1 VACSRLAT
9 SLVALPIIVALL
21 ALGTWQVQRLV
32 WKRDL
37 IATMETRLAA
47 GPVPLDEA
55 LVRTPEE
62 REWQRVMVAGRF
74 LHDSEAAL
82 YRLSVDG
89 EPGYLILTPLR
100 LADGRAV
107 LVDRGHVPGERVD
120 PSARPGSE
128 PEGMVWVTGVLR
140 GPESPNAFANPNDPA
155 GGAWFWIDL
164 PALEADMGL
173 DLLPVVIH
181 ADPGPAGSWPRGGQ
195 AIFRPANNHLQYAVT
210 WYGLAAVALVF
221 YVLLL
226 RRRPGRDHKP

>member
-1 VACSRLAT
+1 MARSRLAT
-9 SLVALPIIVALL
+9 TLVALPIIAALV
-21 ALGTWQVQRLV
+21 ALGTWQVQRLA

-62 REWQRVMVAGRF
+62 REWQRVMVAGHF
-74 LHDSEAAL
+74 EHDREVAL

-89 EPGYLILTPLR
+89 DPGYLILTPLR

-107 LVDRGHVPGERVD
+107 LVDRGHVPGELVEA
-120 PSARPGSE
+120 SARPGSE

-140 GPESPNAFANPNDPA
+140 GPERPNAFTNPNDPERR
-155 GGAWFWIDL
+155 AWFWIDL
-164 PALEADMGL
+164 PALEEDMGL
-173 DLLPVVIH
+173 DLLPVVVH

-226 RRRPGRDHKP
+226 RRRPDGGQQP